1 VSDPSPILV
10 ATRNAGKLREL
21 RALFAGLGV
30 ELMDLAAAGIPE
42 TPDEDALEMYETFEA
57 NALAKARHFH
67 GLSGR
72 PTIADDSGLAVDA
85 LGGAPGVHSKR
96 YSSAAGP
103 SAVVDRANN
112 AKLLAALAGISDRSA
127 RFVCAAAYVDGERE
141 LVTRGEA
148 PGRIV
153 NEPLGSDGF
162 GYDPHFR
169 SDELGLTFAEASI
182 GQKEQVSH
190 RGRAFRALVEALRS
204 AGGAASGAASGAVDG
219 PVRSG

>member
-1 VSDPSPILV
+1 VSSASPILV

-30 ELMDLAAAGIPE
+30 ELVDLAAAGIPE
-42 TPDEDALEMYETFEA
+42 TPDEDALEAYDTFEA

-67 GLSGR
+67 ALSGL

-96 YSSAAGP
+96 YSGATGP

-112 AKLLAALAGISDRSA
+112 TKLLAALADTGDRGA

-141 LVTRGEA
+141 LATRGEA
-148 PGRIV
+148 LGRIV
-153 NEPLGSDGF
+153 DDARGSDGF

-169 SDELGLTFAEASI
+169 SDELGLTFAEATVA
-182 GQKEQVSH
+182 QKEQVSH
-190 RGRAFRALVEALRS
+190 RGRAFRALVEALRR
-204 AGGAASGAASGAVDG
+204 AGDAASGAVDG

>member
-1 VSDPSPILV
+1 VSGTSPILV

-30 ELMDLAAAGIPE
+30 ELMDLASAGIPE
-42 TPDEDALEMYETFEA
+42 TPDEDALEAYGTFEA

-67 GLSGR
+67 RLSGL
-72 PTIADDSGLAVDA
+72 PTVADDSGLAVDF
-85 LGGAPGVHSKR
+85 LGGAPGVYSKR
-96 YSSAAGP
+96 YSGATGA

-112 AKLLAALAGISDRSA
+112 AKLLAALRDASDRGA
-127 RFVCAAAYVDGERE
+127 RFVCAAAFVDDDRE

-153 NEPLGSDGF
+153 DEARGGDGF
-162 GYDPHFR
+162 GYDPHFL
-169 SDELGLTFAEASI
+169 SDELGLTFGEATVA
-182 GQKEQVSH
+182 QKEQVSH
-190 RGRAFRALVEALRS
+190 RGRAFRALVDALRR
-204 AGGAASGAASGAVDG
+204 AGEPASGAVDG